1 MLLSAV
7 VLLLASGLSLATPLS
22 LPPTRRSS
30 ALVSR
35 NDVSPSTQVSSDV
48 IVCSRSQ
55 APRDSA
61 VNNCPNQELTFN
73 VPSGVV
79 VTVGDL
85 NQATIALCI
94 TGGIA

>member
-1 MLLSAV
+1 MLFSAV
-7 VLLLASGLSLATPLS
+7 LLLLASGVSLATPLS
-22 LPPTRRSS
+22 SPPTRRSS

-35 NDVSPSTQVSSDV
+35 NDVSPSTHVSPDV

-61 VNNCPNQELTFN
+61 INHCPNQDLTFN

-85 NQATIALCI
+85 NHAFIALCA